1 MGKTKLEQP
10 NDEVDLTPMIDMIFL
25 LIIFFILAGKIT
37 SDLRSEQITVP
48 PTKTAQ
54 KIEIP
59 DDWRHVIVD
68 VFGTTQTAAAKGM
81 DTMVQLKVGQNA
93 VWSQRGPND
102 YNAYSRFRAIL
113 DTEYTLAEKV
123 PDPKG
128 TGMMLP
134 KVVIEIRADADTEYR
149 VVQEIQQVATD
160 TIDPD
165 NKMEVTKYSDPIK
178 EGKPFVNFLFTT
190 RKPDE

>member
-68 VFGTTQTAAAKGM
+68 VFGTTQTAAAGHGHHGPA
-81 DTMVQLKVGQNA
+81 QG
-93 VWSQRGPND
+93 WSKRGLEPTW
-102 YNAYSRFRAIL
+102 S
-113 DTEYTLAEKV
+113 E
-123 PDPKG
+123 
-128 TGMMLP
+128 
-134 KVVIEIRADADTEYR
+134 
-149 VVQEIQQVATD
+149 
-160 TIDPD
+160 
-165 NKMEVTKYSDPIK
+165 
-178 EGKPFVNFLFTT
+178 
-190 RKPDE
+190 